1 MLFVFASVAMMNANS
16 NVENPIKSQITIE
29 TQVKDKS
36 NEKITFTINFDSIAD
51 LEKFDV
57 NAAFLNVEVE
67 SCTACVTVNIAG
79 SGVEVCATAA
89 TCKRAFQ
96 MLKEMLPFLPL

>member
-1 MLFVFASVAMMNANS
+1 MVFVFASVAMMNANS
-16 NVENPIKSQITIE
+16 NVENPIKGQITIE

-57 NAAFLNVEVE
+57 NQNFLNVDVD
-67 SCTACVTVNIAG
+67 SCTACVTISVAG
-79 SGVEVCATAA
+79 SGGQLCATAS
-89 TCKRAFQ
+89 TCKEAIR
-96 MLKEMLPFLPL
+96 MLKEAL